1 MSSGR
6 AIRSCRKSEKAH
18 HIRKRGVARVRMLSL
33 HMGIG
38 VGMGASLG
46 VGCVKEENDL
56 VAPLRRDVRTA
67 GGGAPPTHQPPRR
80 NVRMQVSVSPMS
92 RGGVPLIGRI
102 PVAKRVNGRAG
113 TMEDHNG
120 GQGGAVWWRSWW

>member
-1 MSSGR
+1 
-6 AIRSCRKSEKAH
+6 
-18 HIRKRGVARVRMLSL
+18 MLSL

-80 NVRMQVSVSPMS
+80 NVRMQVSVSPRS
-92 RGGVPLIGRI
+92 RGGVPW
-102 PVAKRVNGRAG
+102 
-113 TMEDHNG
+113 
-120 GQGGAVWWRSWW
+120 VWANPRRKKGEW